1 MKPYE
6 RRYIYIY
13 IYINI
18 EVIINNKVYYLR
30 SKVLIRGIIYIRVT
44 KIYMLRR

>member
-6 RRYIYIY
+6 RRYIY

-18 EVIINNKVYYLR
+18 EVIINNKVYILSSKQGTRYYLYK
-30 SKVLIRGIIYIRVT
+30 SYED
-44 KIYMLRR
+44 MLRR